1 MNYRGGVIMNSAT
14 TLHRKPNL
22 LVLAAVFIGLGVLAA
37 DVAQADPSDGR
48 TGAGLEGSEKW
59 WRSIWGLDL
68 ARKLKDWR
76 PRITIQKDAEGLN
89 LARPFGKSGPTLQFT
104 SALPDSVLYSLR
116 AGGDHQVGA
125 FGNNTDL
132 FLFLQ
137 KRW

>member
-1 MNYRGGVIMNSAT
+1 MTSAIT
-14 TLHRKPNL
+14 PHRKPKL
-22 LVLAAVFIGLGVLAA
+22 LVLIALFVSLGMLATSG
-37 DVAQADPSDGR
+37 VQADSSGAKR
-48 TGAGLEGSEKW
+48 SAGLEGSDKW
-59 WRSIWGLDL
+59 WQSIWGLDL

-104 SALPDSVLYSLR
+104 SALPDSVLYSMR

-132 FLFLQ
+132 FVFLQ

>member
-1 MNYRGGVIMNSAT
+1 MTSAM

-22 LVLAAVFIGLGVLAA
+22 LVIIAVFVGLGVFAA
-37 DVAQADPSDGR
+37 SVVQADPSGGR

-59 WRSIWGLDL
+59 WQSIWGLDL

-104 SALPDSVLYSLR
+104 SAMPDSVLYSLR

-132 FLFLQ
+132 FVFLQ